1 VTPVERLAPDGV
13 DALAAVLAAWN
24 ADPAA
29 HVVYVDTA
37 PGDVAHAIRN
47 LEPHGPPGVL
57 LIRAGDRLRG
67 ALAVEADPEIGRAW
81 LWGPFTD
88 PAADAAEARGL
99 EDALLAATGDLL
111 PVGVGELEIAGD
123 ERNERLVAF
132 ADRHGFVRF
141 SRSFLL
147 AFPRERFDP
156 AAVAP
161 LPDLDPAL
169 DGQMAALHEAAFAG
183 SHWNARQMRE
193 MHGTH
198 RRLLGFVEDGR
209 LLGYVFVRVEAE
221 VDEAEVEF
229 LAVDPAAR
237 GKGVGGALLRAALH
251 HIFSFDHV
259 TGTGLSVREE
269 LADAIHLYRK
279 TGFEVERVAL
289 GWRRPASLPG

>member
-1 VTPVERLAPDGV
+1 MIPVTRLASGEV
-13 DALAAVLAAWN
+13 DAAAAVMAAWN
-24 ADPAA
+24 SRPAS
-29 HVVYVDTA
+29 HVVYVDSEA
-37 PGDVAHAIRN
+37 GDVAHALRR
-47 LEPHGPPGVL
+47 LTPHGPEGVL
-57 LIRAGDRLRG
+57 AVRDGHRFRG
-67 ALAVEADPEIGRAW
+67 LLAVEADPEIGRAW

-88 PAADAAEARGL
+88 EAEGDPAAL
-99 EDALLAATGDLL
+99 EDALLAAVADLL
-111 PVGVGELEIAGD
+111 PEGVDELEIAAD

-132 ADRHGFVRF
+132 ADRHRFVRF

-147 AFPRERFDP
+147 DFPRERFDP

-169 DGQMAALHEAAFAG
+169 DPQMAALHATAFAG
-183 SHWNARQMRE
+183 SHWNARQLRE
-193 MHGTH
+193 LHGPYH
-198 RRLLGFVEDGR
+198 RLIGKVEEGR
-209 LLGYVFVRVEAE
+209 LLGYVFVRVEDE

-251 HIFSFDHV
+251 HIFSFDHIS
-259 TGTGLSVREE
+259 GTGLSVRDE

-289 GWRRPASLPG
+289 GWRRPA